1 MLVTFGDPRKGGVV
15 VMRRLGMIVAL
26 CTLLGMVGGVVTGT
40 PALAGRGPKWE
51 FLPAKPFTLPAGF
64 CGFKVR
70 VTIPVNKEYS
80 KILKS
85 SDGSMITLITGAAR
99 LSYTNLSTGKT
110 ITANE
115 SGPAKTTVNPDGSAV
130 VASKGHTGF
139 FLRPARAKRFGLPT
153 VSVTAGPLTASFAAD
168 GSLTSV
174 SFHGHVLVDVC
185 AALS

>member
-1 MLVTFGDPRKGGVV
+1 
-15 VMRRLGMIVAL
+15 MRRLGMIVAL

-51 FLPAKPFTLPAGF
+51 FLPAKPFTLPAAF

-130 VASKGHTGF
+130 VAFKGHTGF
-139 FLRPARAKRFGLPT
+139 FLGQPAQSNSGFRSGERDCR
-153 VSVTAGPLTASFAAD
+153 AAD
-168 GSLTSV
+168 GIVRRGREPDLGVLPRPRPGGRVRRAELAESGDDLT
-174 SFHGHVLVDVC
+174 LT
-185 AALS
+185 ARR